1 MLKLR
6 RTHEFF
12 LRLSAS
18 AALRQSAGSP
28 RAVNTARPSS
38 TRTKRPPR
46 QPSGPPSKPP
56 GQKRPTAHTRPIPS
70 PVAEH
75 RAPQAPRT
83 GGIGASRDR
92 GRPDP
97 RRVRTPP
104 ETPGPR
110 RAPAVTTSAQQ
121 PQLTRPSPQPPG
133 TAKQHRAGFEPLT
146 PSPQRL
152 PRASGPCQRG
162 RRHRGR
168 ARPCRRGG
176 AIAARPE
183 PCSASPAVPRT
194 CPKHRSTAVIHGQP
208 RSVRVPPSCSISP
221 SGAVLGSFPSSR

>member
-1 MLKLR
+1 MSRQHRQTLLNP
-6 RTHEFF
+6 H
-12 LRLSAS
+12 LQ
-18 AALRQSAGSP
+18 AAKADQ
-28 RAVNTARPSS
+28 RPAL
-38 TRTKRPPR
+38 
-46 QPSGPPSKPP
+46 QALP
-56 GQKRPTAHTRPIPS
+56 GQKRPTAHARPIPS

-75 RAPQAPRT
+75 RAPQAPAHR
-83 GGIGASRDR
+83 RDR
-92 GRPDP
+92 SQ
-97 RRVRTPP
+97 P
-104 ETPGPR
+104 EIVV
-110 RAPAVTTSAQQ
+110 ALV
-121 PQLTRPSPQPPG
+121 
-133 TAKQHRAGFEPLT
+133 RAGSARHRKPLVLAGRQRSRPAHNNRRSHGLHRSRLGLPSST
-146 PSPQRL
+146 GPGSSPSPQRL

-221 SGAVLGSFPSSR
+221 SGAVLGSFPSSRCSGRG